1 MYYHYNDYEKN
12 IIRDIK
18 RMTDESKQLERI
30 MHQDDLD
37 LEKIEKM
44 KKLQKNKRKKD
55 EFLNKN
61 NNNKKLPELINN
73 NTNEEK
79 TKEIPYNTLSKF
91 EYKPIKTFTS
101 HFNNNLTLATDYSN
115 KNSYREPNFCLNN
128 PILEKQFKRKI
139 EKLDEYNNI
148 LNKINETYKKLPF
161 YYKKLDKKFQY
172 NNGQIIFDESLTN
185 RYNKK
190 DDISLNINTIKNKI
204 LSPELNMTFH
214 PNFTKDYFFKKSLMF
229 NNKNLKIFY
238 TNKYNKNNTF
248 LSNNKKDYLKFK

>member
-1 MYYHYNDYEKN
+1 MEITRSRSY
-12 IIRDIK
+12 RK
-18 RMTDESKQLERI
+18 RSFNSTR
-30 MHQDDLD
+30 
-37 LEKIEKM
+37 
-44 KKLQKNKRKKD
+44 KRK
-55 EFLNKN
+55 N
-61 NNNKKLPELINN
+61 
-73 NTNEEK
+73 
-79 TKEIPYNTLSKF
+79 
-91 EYKPIKTFTS
+91 
-101 HFNNNLTLATDYSN
+101 
-115 KNSYREPNFCLNN
+115 
-128 PILEKQFKRKI
+128 
-139 EKLDEYNNI
+139 EKLSEYNKI

-161 YYKKLDKKFQY
+161 YYKKLDKKFVY